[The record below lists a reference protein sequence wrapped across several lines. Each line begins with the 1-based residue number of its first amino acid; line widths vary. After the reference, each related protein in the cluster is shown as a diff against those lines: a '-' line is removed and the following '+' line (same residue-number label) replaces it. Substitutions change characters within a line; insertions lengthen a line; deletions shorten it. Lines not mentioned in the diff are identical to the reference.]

1 MWTSRTRKQFA
12 RDQLT
17 YASNLTAE
25 GWAIL
30 EPLLPVPAA
39 TGRPWQWPLKLIVEA
54 IFYVLRTG
62 CQWRYLPSDFPPWP
76 TVYYWF
82 RRLSADG
89 TWKRVNHTL
98 VMAARQRG
106 GRDASPTAAIIDS
119 QSVKATE
126 AAGPR
131 RYDAGKKIMGCKR
144 HILTDIGGI
153 CFWPW
158 STKPVSR
165 TAMARYSC

>member
-1 MWTSRTRKQFA
+1 MWTSRTRKQYA

-25 GWAIL
+25 EWAII

-39 TGRPWQWPLKLIVEA
+39 TGRPWHWPLKLIVEA

-82 RRLSADG
+82 RRLSATAPG
-89 TWKRVNHTL
+89 NASITRWSWPRAN
-98 VMAARQRG
+98 AAAAMPVQQPR
-106 GRDASPTAAIIDS
+106 SSTA
-119 QSVKATE
+119 
-126 AAGPR
+126 
-131 RYDAGKKIMGCKR
+131 
-144 HILTDIGGI
+144 
-153 CFWPW
+153 
-158 STKPVSR
+158 
-165 TAMARYSC
+165 